1 MTSEERRELR
11 YQRRKA
17 QREEKR
23 KSKYPDA
30 DNFDKVFSFEHL
42 WESYKKCRKSVAWK
56 GSVQRYIFQ
65 APIRVIQTRNKLRDG
80 KYRCIK
86 PHEWDTWERGKL
98 RHIKSVPIS
107 ERVMQRCL
115 ADNALVPILQR
126 SFIYDNGACLPFKGY
141 DFSQDRL
148 KCHLSRFYRE
158 THSNEGYALLFDF
171 SKFYERVDH
180 DLVRE
185 QMKKLFSDTRILGT
199 IDQILATFGNVGLA
213 LGSQISQI
221 LALYSGN
228 EFDHY
233 IKQNLGIKYY
243 ARYNDDGYLIHESK
257 AYLQLCLEK
266 IKILC
271 QKLHITL
278 NEKKTHIVKIS
289 HGITFLK
296 ARIYL
301 LPSGKIV
308 RKLPKRSIV
317 RERRKLKKLKK
328 KMLAGIVDFE
338 HIYMQYQSWKAFASK
353 FDAWH
358 TRRNMD
364 ELFYKLYMEEL
375 LCH

>member
-1 MTSEERRELR
+1 MTSEERREQR
-11 YQRRKA
+11 YKRRKA
-17 QREEKR
+17 IRDEKR
-23 KSKYPDA
+23 KNRFPDA
-30 DNFDKVFSFEHL
+30 DNFDKVFSFDNL
-42 WESYKKCRKSVAWK
+42 WVSYRNCRKGVSWK
-56 GSVQRYIFQ
+56 GSVQRYIFD
-65 APIRVIQTRNKLRDG
+65 APIRVVQTRNKLRDG

-126 SFIYDNGACLPFKGY
+126 AFIYDNGACLPLKGY
-141 DFSQDRL
+141 DFSQNRL
-148 KCHLSRFYRE
+148 KCHLRRFYQE
-158 THSNEGYALLFDF
+158 AGTNEGYALLFDF
-171 SKFYERVDH
+171 SKFYERVNH
-180 DLVRE
+180 VLVHN
-185 QMKKLFSDTRILGT
+185 QMEKVFTDRKILGV
-199 IDQILATFGNVGLA
+199 IDQILGTFGNEGLA

-221 LALYSGN
+221 IALYSGN
-228 EFDHY
+228 AFDHY
-233 IKQNLGIKYY
+233 IKQDLGIRYY
-243 ARYNDDGYLIHESK
+243 ARYNDDGYLIHPSK
-257 AYLQLCLEK
+257 AYLEQCLEK
-266 IKILC
+266 IKVVA
-271 QKLHITL
+271 QSLHITL
-278 NEKKTHIVKIS
+278 NEKKTRIVKIS

-308 RKLPKRSIV
+308 RKMPKRSIV

-364 ELFYKLYMEEL
+364 ALFHKLYMEEL